1 MAKIL
6 IADAIAKEGIELL
19 KNAGHDV
26 VVEKYDADQLKVEI
40 PKYDGVIVR
49 SATKIR
55 VPHLEVAKN
64 LKIIGRAGVG
74 LDNIDVKD
82 AEKAGIKVV
91 NTPAA
96 TSISVAELAVGHMIA
111 AARWIG
117 HGTASMR
124 EGKWEKKKMK
134 GSELFGKTVGVIG
147 MGRIG
152 QETAKRLLAFGMKVI
167 AFDPYIKVSPIE
179 NVEMVEKDKLVTDS
193 DIITL
198 HIPHTD
204 ETHYIIDKADFD
216 KMKDGVILV
225 NCARGG
231 TVSESALY
239 DALKSG
245 KVGSAAIDVWETEPV
260 KDVHKLSE
268 FENVVMTPHV
278 GASANEGQVRAG
290 IEVAEKFIEFFRG

>member
-6 IADAIAKEGIELL
+6 VADAIAKEGIELL
-19 KNAGHDV
+19 KKAGHDV
-26 VVEKYDADQLKVEI
+26 VVESYDADQLKVEI

-55 VPHLEVAKN
+55 VPHIEAAKN

-96 TSISVAELAVGHMIA
+96 TSISVAELAIGHMIA

-117 HGTASMR
+117 HGTATMR
-124 EGKWEKKKMK
+124 EGKWEKKNMK

-167 AFDPYIKVSPIE
+167 AFDPYIKVSPIDG
-179 NVEMVEKDKLVTDS
+179 VEMVEKDKLVADS

-268 FENVVMTPHV
+268 FPNVVMTPHV
-278 GASANEGQVRAG
+278 GASANEGQTRAG

>member
-6 IADAIAKEGIELL
+6 IADAIAKDGIELL
-19 KNAGHDV
+19 KNAGHEV
-26 VVEKYDADQLKVEI
+26 VVESYDADQLKTEI
-40 PKYDGVIVR
+40 SKYDGIIVR
-49 SATKIR
+49 SATKVR
-55 VPHLEVAKN
+55 VPHIEAAKN

-82 AEKAGIKVV
+82 AEKAGITVV

-96 TSISVAELAVGHMIA
+96 TSISVAELAIGHMIA

-117 HGTASMR
+117 HGTATMR
-124 EGKWEKKKMK
+124 EGKWEKKMMN

-152 QETAKRLLAFGMKVI
+152 QETAKRLLAFGMKVL
-167 AFDPYIKVSPIE
+167 AFDPYIKVSPIDG
-179 NVEMVEKDKLVTDS
+179 VEMVEKDKLVAES

-204 ETHYIIDKADFD
+204 ETHYIIDKPDFD

-231 TVSESALY
+231 TVSEDALFE
-239 DALKSG
+239 ALKSG
-245 KVGSAAIDVWETEPV
+245 KVGSAAIDVWEVEPV
-260 KDVHKLSE
+260 VGTHKLAE
-268 FENVVMTPHV
+268 FPNVVMTPHI
-278 GASANEGQVRAG
+278 GASADEGQVRAG